1 MAKAR
6 SEIDV
11 YGMIADAVRNKRQ
24 VLATYHGLRREMC
37 PHVLGRGPD
46 GQVQALFYQFGGE
59 SSKGLPPG
67 RDRPRRPLARRSAP
81 LHPGLRPG
89 SPLAGGVLGSESW
102 EQTDPLPD
110 VTAI

>member
-59 SSKGLPPG
+59 SSKGLPPEG
-67 RDRPRRPLARRSAP
+67 EWRCLRLTELQDVTVRDGPWHAGPRRFTQACVQEVHLQAAY
-81 LHPGLRPG
+81 
-89 SPLAGGVLGSESW
+89 
-102 EQTDPLPD
+102 
-110 VTAI
+110 